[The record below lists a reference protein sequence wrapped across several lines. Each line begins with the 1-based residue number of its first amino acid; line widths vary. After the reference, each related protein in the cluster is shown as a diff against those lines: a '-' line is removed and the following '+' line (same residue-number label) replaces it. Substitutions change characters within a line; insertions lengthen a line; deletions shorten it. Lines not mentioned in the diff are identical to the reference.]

1 MHLLEHNECPSHDLF
16 IDQWYRCFHCLPTIK
31 QPLFPLVGSSLSPL
45 QPISPSIN
53 FLDRSKAA
61 VVYQFSWTR
70 HQTSFPQSQMI
81 VTSLFMNGE
90 SDAVQENIIVQVV
103 ECSEGNLSFSR
114 ILSLY
119 SSSAKQN
126 DYVRITFPE
135 NSSRRCLRTA
145 PLFMVTPNKESR
157 IL

>member
-1 MHLLEHNECPSHDLF
+1 
-16 IDQWYRCFHCLPTIK
+16 
-31 QPLFPLVGSSLSPL
+31 
-45 QPISPSIN
+45 
-53 FLDRSKAA
+53 
-61 VVYQFSWTR
+61 
-70 HQTSFPQSQMI
+70 
-81 VTSLFMNGE
+81 MNGE

-103 ECSEGNLSFSR
+103 TCSEGNLSFSR

-145 PLFMVTPNKESR
+145 PFSWLPQIRSHE
-157 IL
+157 ILYMDVYT

>member
-1 MHLLEHNECPSHDLF
+1 M
-16 IDQWYRCFHCLPTIK
+16 CLPTIK
-31 QPLFPLVGSSLSPL
+31 QPLFPLVGSFLSPL
-45 QPISPSIN
+45 QPIFPSVN

-103 ECSEGNLSFSR
+103 TCSEGNLSFSR

-145 PLFMVTPNKESR
+145 PFSWLPQIRSHE
-157 IL
+157 ILSMDVYT